1 VLLRKWLDAGLDA
14 ATRNIVLDALS
25 WTAALQLR
33 SGDPAGARKTLR
45 VVIAAEARP
54 GRRRLA
60 RLGMLPWASTA
71 LRLLLPVYRLRRD
84 LVRRS
89 AA

>member
-14 ATRNIVLDALS
+14 ASCSTPCHGRLHCS
-25 WTAALQLR
+25 CAAAIR
-33 SGDPAGARKTLR
+33 RARKTLR
-45 VVIAAEARP
+45 VVIAAEVRP

-60 RLGMLPWASTA
+60 RLGMLPGASTA
-71 LRLLLPVYRLRRD
+71 LRLLLPVYRLRQD